1 MTAASPPSVPS
12 QGPKSPLLE
21 LDGAVQAEG
30 IDAGVA
36 AHYGGPLTEQ
46 RRLLAGGAVVDLS
59 HHGVLSVAG
68 PDRLTWLNSISSQ
81 ELRRLAPGESTETLL
96 LDPHGHVEYAM
107 EVIDDGVETW
117 LLVEAAQLPGLHAWL
132 DKMRFTLR
140 VQVVDHTLAYA
151 VIGSMGD
158 PSALPLTPAAP
169 NAVPLV
175 WHDPW
180 TQVAAGG
187 YQYAPGP
194 VHPASAW
201 HWTETLV
208 PRASLPALRDAVR
221 NDEVAAAG
229 LLALEALRIAAWRP
243 RRATEVDEKSL
254 PHELDWL
261 RSAVHLSKGCYRGQE
276 TVAKVHNLG
285 HPPRRLVLL
294 HLDGS
299 DAVLPAHGDEVQ
311 AVKQLLDG
319 TTEHRGIGQ
328 ITSSAIHY
336 ELGPIALA
344 TVKRTVPATVTLYVA
359 SQGILVAAAQEV
371 IVPQSA
377 GSVADIPRLPRLGIR
392 TPGR

>member
-1 MTAASPPSVPS
+1 MTAASLLPLL
-12 QGPKSPLLE
+12 SPLLE

-81 ELRRLAPGESTETLL
+81 ELRRLAPGECTETLL
-96 LDPHGHVEYAM
+96 LDPNGHVEYAM

-158 PSALPLTPAAP
+158 PSTLPLTPASP
-169 NAVPLV
+169 NGVPLV
-175 WHDPW
+175 WQDPW

-187 YQYAPGP
+187 FQYADAPA
-194 VHPASAW
+194 HPAAAW

-208 PRASLPALRDAVR
+208 ARASLPTLRDAVR
-221 NDEVAAAG
+221 NDEVAVAG

-261 RSAVHLSKGCYRGQE
+261 RSAVHLTKGCYRGQE

-299 DAVLPAHGDEVQ
+299 DAVLPVHGDEVQ
-311 AVKQLLDG
+311 AVKQLPDG
-319 TTEHRGIGQ
+319 TTEHRGIGR

-344 TVKRTVPATVTLYVA
+344 TVKRTVPGTVTLYVA

-392 TPGR
+392 TPGH

>member
-1 MTAASPPSVPS
+1 MTPAALPLPP
-12 QGPKSPLLE
+12 SPLLE

-36 AHYGGPLTEQ
+36 AHYGAPLSEQ
-46 RRLLAGGAVVDLS
+46 RRLLAGGAIVDLS
-59 HHGVLSVAG
+59 HRGVLSVAG

-81 ELRRLAPGESTETLL
+81 ELRRLTPGESTETLL
-96 LDPHGHVEYAM
+96 LDPNGHVEYAM

-117 LLVEAAQLPGLHAWL
+117 LLVEVAQLPGLHAWL

-151 VIGSMGD
+151 VIGAMGD
-158 PSALPLTPAAP
+158 PSALPLTPATP
-169 NAVPLV
+169 NGVPLV
-175 WHDPW
+175 WRDPW
-180 TQVAAGG
+180 TQVADGG

-194 VHPASAW
+194 AHPAASW

-208 PRASLPALRDAVR
+208 PRASLPALSDAVR
-221 NDEVAAAG
+221 NEQVAAAG

-261 RSAVHLSKGCYRGQE
+261 RSAVHLNKGCYRGQE

-299 DAVLPAHGDEVQ
+299 DAVLPVHGDEVQ
-311 AVKQLLDG
+311 AVKQLQDG